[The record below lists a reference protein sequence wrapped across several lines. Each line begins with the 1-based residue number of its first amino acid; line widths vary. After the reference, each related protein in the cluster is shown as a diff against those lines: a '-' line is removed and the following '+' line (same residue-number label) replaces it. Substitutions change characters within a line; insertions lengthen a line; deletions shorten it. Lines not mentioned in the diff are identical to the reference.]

1 VVQTSS
7 RGTEYRVLVVED
19 DHALRDVLARGLREG
34 GYLVVTAADGA
45 SAMRSVNSDIDAI
58 VLDIGLPDA
67 DGRDVCRAIRA
78 AGVTAPVL
86 FLTARGGVTDR
97 LSGFAAGGDDYVS
110 KPFHLAELVA
120 RLQVALRRAGPAAT
134 VQTGDLTIDPATHAL
149 DGPST
154 SKRLTPTEFRLF
166 ACLLSRPGDVVRRS
180 ELLAAAWAHG
190 SQVADN
196 TLDQYIAKLRR
207 KLVDVGTAQTIETI
221 RGIGYLVP

>member
-1 VVQTSS
+1 MTFQ
-7 RGTEYRVLVVED
+7 VLVVED

-34 GYLVVTAADGA
+34 GYVVVTATDGA
-45 SAMRSVNSDIDAI
+45 SAIRSVNPDIDAI
-58 VLDIGLPDA
+58 VLDIGLPDT
-67 DGRDVCRAIRA
+67 DGRDVCQAMRAS
-78 AGVTAPVL
+78 GVTAPVL

-120 RLQVALRRAGPAAT
+120 RLQVALHRAGPAASA
-134 VQTGDLTIDPATHAL
+134 QSGDLTLDPATHAL
-149 DGPST
+149 DGPSR
-154 SKRLTPTEFRLF
+154 SKRLTPTEFRLL
-166 ACLLSRPGDVVRRS
+166 ACLLGRAGVVVRRH

-207 KLVDVGTAQTIETI
+207 KLVDVGTDQTIETM
-221 RGIGYLVP
+221 RGIGYRVP